1 MIDDICSD
9 AKDQMQK
16 TLEALKKQLAG
27 QYESVELNPILSIL
41 IEHVTGWD
49 QVQQVIH
56 KDDSISAAQQL
67 AFETAGTALLKGRP
81 IQYITGKT
89 WFMGEPYI
97 VNEQVLIPRPETE
110 ELVDWVIEYAA
121 IKGKA
126 LRILDIGTGSGC
138 IAIAIKKALPEAIVS
153 AIDISTSAIKIAEA
167 NAAAL
172 KADIEFIAL
181 DILNTAFLPGQYDVI
196 VSNPPYIPMQ
206 EMKNMELQ
214 VTDHEPNIALFV
226 PDEDP
231 LVFYKAIARLAKL
244 HLSTNGQLFFE
255 IHYDQGDAMI
265 ALLDEMHFHAELR
278 ADLFEKD
285 RMVRASLKP
294 R

>member
-1 MIDDICSD
+1 MRLNDI
-9 AKDQMQK
+9 KQ
-16 TLEALKKQLAG
+16 ALKKQLAG
-27 QYESVELNPILSIL
+27 QYESVELGPILSIL

-56 KDDSISAAQQL
+56 KDNTISAKQQL
-67 AFETAGTALLKGRP
+67 AFETAATALLAGRP
-81 IQYITGKT
+81 IQYITGTT
-89 WFMGEPYI
+89 WFMGEPYN

-138 IAIAIKKALPEAIVS
+138 IAIALKKALPEAIVS
-153 AIDISTSAIKIAEA
+153 AIDISTGAIKIAAA

-172 KADIEFIAL
+172 NADIEWIAL
-181 DILNTAFLPGQYDVI
+181 DILNTAFLPDQYDVI

-231 LVFYKAIARLAKL
+231 LIFYRTIARLAKL

-265 ALLDEMHFHAELR
+265 TLLDEMHFHAELR
-278 ADLFEKD
+278 TDMFGKD

>member
-1 MIDDICSD
+1 MRLNDI
-9 AKDQMQK
+9 KQ
-16 TLEALKKQLAG
+16 ALKKQLSG
-27 QYESVELNPILSIL
+27 QFESVELGPILSIL

-56 KDDSISAAQQL
+56 KDNLISAAQQL
-67 AFETAGTALLKGRP
+67 AFETAATALLAGRP

-153 AIDISTSAIKIAEA
+153 AIDISTSAIKIAA
-167 NAAAL
+167 TNAAAL
-172 KADIEFIAL
+172 KADIELIAL
-181 DILNTAFLPGQYDVI
+181 DILNTAFLPDQYDVI

-265 ALLDEMHFHAELR
+265 ALLDDMHFHAELR
-278 ADLFEKD
+278 TDLFGKD
-285 RMVRASLKP
+285 RMIRASLKP

>member
-1 MIDDICSD
+1 MRLNDI
-9 AKDQMQK
+9 KQ
-16 TLEALKKQLAG
+16 ALKKQLAD
-27 QYESVELNPILSIL
+27 QYESVELGPILSIL

-56 KDDSISAAQQL
+56 KDNTISATQRL
-67 AFETAGTALLKGRP
+67 AFETAATALLAGRP
-81 IQYITGKT
+81 IQYITGTT
-89 WFMGEPYI
+89 WFMGEPYN

-138 IAIAIKKALPEAIVS
+138 IAIALKKALPEAIVS
-153 AIDISTSAIKIAEA
+153 GIDISTGAIKIAAA

-172 KADIEFIAL
+172 KADIEWIAL
-181 DILNTAFLPGQYDVI
+181 DILNTAFLPDQYDVI

-226 PDEDP
+226 PDKDP
-231 LVFYKAIARLAKL
+231 LMFYRTIARLAKL

-265 ALLDEMHFHAELR
+265 TLLDEMHFHAELR
-278 ADLFEKD
+278 TDMFGKD

>member
-1 MIDDICSD
+1 MLLNDI
-9 AKDQMQK
+9 KQ
-16 TLEALKKQLAG
+16 ALKKQLAG
-27 QYESVELNPILSIL
+27 QFESVELNPILSIL

-49 QVQQVIH
+49 QVQQVIN
-56 KDDSISAAQQL
+56 KDKLISAEQQL
-67 AFETAGTALLKGRP
+67 AFETAAEALLAGRP
-81 IQYITGKT
+81 IQYITGSA
-89 WFMGEPYI
+89 WFMGESYA
-97 VNEQVLIPRPETE
+97 VNDQVLIPRPETE
-110 ELVDWVIEYAA
+110 ELVEWIIEYAS

-138 IAIAIKKALPEAIVS
+138 IAIALKKALPEAIVS
-153 AIDISTSAIKIAEA
+153 AIDISTGALKIAA
-167 NAAAL
+167 TNAAAL
-172 KADIEFIAL
+172 KADIEFTCL

-244 HLSTNGQLFFE
+244 HLSANGQLFFE

-278 ADLFEKD
+278 TDLFGKD

>member
-1 MIDDICSD
+1 MRLIDI
-9 AKDQMQK
+9 KQ
-16 TLEALKKQLAG
+16 ALKKQLAD
-27 QYESVELNPILSIL
+27 QYESVELGPILSIL

-56 KDDSISAAQQL
+56 KDNTISAAQQL
-67 AFETAGTALLKGRP
+67 AFETAATALLEGRP

-89 WFMGEPYI
+89 WFMGEPYN

-138 IAIAIKKALPEAIVS
+138 IAIALKKALPEAIVS
-153 AIDISTSAIKIAEA
+153 AIDISTGAIKIAAA

-172 KADIEFIAL
+172 KADIEWIAL
-181 DILNTAFLPGQYDVI
+181 DILNTAFLPDQYDVI

-231 LVFYKAIARLAKL
+231 LMFYRTIARLAKL

-265 ALLDEMHFHAELR
+265 TLLDEMHFHAELR
-278 ADLFEKD
+278 TDMFGKD

>member
-1 MIDDICSD
+1 MRLNDI
-9 AKDQMQK
+9 KQ
-16 TLEALKKQLAG
+16 ALKKQLAD
-27 QYESVELNPILSIL
+27 QYESVELGPILSIL

-56 KDDSISAAQQL
+56 KDNTISATQRL
-67 AFETAGTALLKGRP
+67 AFETAATALLAGRP
-81 IQYITGKT
+81 IQYITGTT
-89 WFMGEPYI
+89 WFMGEPYN

-138 IAIAIKKALPEAIVS
+138 IAIALKKALPEAIVS
-153 AIDISTSAIKIAEA
+153 GIDISTGAIKIAAA

-172 KADIEFIAL
+172 KADIEWIAL
-181 DILNTAFLPGQYDVI
+181 DILNTAFLPDQYDVI

-231 LVFYKAIARLAKL
+231 LLFYRTIARLAKL

-265 ALLDEMHFHAELR
+265 TLLDEMHFHAELR
-278 ADLFEKD
+278 TDMFGKD

>member
-1 MIDDICSD
+1 MNHLVHCKMSLNEI
-9 AKDQMQK
+9 KQ
-16 TLEALKKQLAG
+16 ALKKQLAV
-27 QYESVELNPILSIL
+27 QFETVELGPILSIL
-41 IEHVTGWD
+41 IEHITGWD
-49 QVQQVIH
+49 QMQQLVH
-56 KDDSISAAQQL
+56 KDNSISEEQSL
-67 AFETAGTALLKGRP
+67 AFETAANQLLAGRP
-81 IQYITGKT
+81 IQYITGKA
-89 WFMGEPYI
+89 WFMGAAYA

-110 ELVDWVIEYAA
+110 ELVDWVIEYAE

-138 IAIAIKKALPEAIVS
+138 IAIALKKALPEATIV
-153 AIDISTSAIKIAEA
+153 AIDISTNAIKIAEG

-172 KADIEFIAL
+172 KAEIEFVAL

-196 VSNPPYIPMQ
+196 VSNPPYIPMH

-244 HLSTNGQLFFE
+244 HLSSNGQLFFE

-265 ALLDEMHFHAELR
+265 QLLDEMHFHAELR
-278 ADLFEKD
+278 PDLFEKD
-285 RMVRASLKP
+285 RMIRASLKP

>member
-1 MIDDICSD
+1 MRLNDI
-9 AKDQMQK
+9 KQ
-16 TLEALKKQLAG
+16 ALKKQLAD
-27 QYESVELNPILSIL
+27 QYESVELGPILSIL

-56 KDDSISAAQQL
+56 KDNTISAAQQL
-67 AFETAGTALLKGRP
+67 AFETAATALLAGRP

-138 IAIAIKKALPEAIVS
+138 IAIALKKALPEAIVS
-153 AIDISTSAIKIAEA
+153 AIDISTGAIKIAAA

-172 KADIEFIAL
+172 NADIEWIAL
-181 DILNTAFLPGQYDVI
+181 DILNTAFLPDQYDVI

-214 VTDHEPNIALFV
+214 VTNHEPNIALFV

-231 LVFYKAIARLAKL
+231 LMFYRVIARLAKL

-278 ADLFEKD
+278 TDMFGKD

>member
-1 MIDDICSD
+1 MRLNEI
-9 AKDQMQK
+9 KQ
-16 TLEALKKQLAG
+16 ALKKQLAG

-41 IEHVTGWD
+41 IEHITGWD
-49 QVQQVIH
+49 QVQQVLQ
-56 KDDSISAAQQL
+56 KDNSITETQTL
-67 AFETAGTALLKGRP
+67 AFENAATELLAGRP

-89 WFMGEPYI
+89 WFMGEAYA

-110 ELVDWVIEYAA
+110 ELVDWVLEYAA

-138 IAIAIKKALPEAIVS
+138 IAIALKKALPEATVA
-153 AIDISTSAIKIAEA
+153 AIDISTSALKMAES

-172 KADIEFIAL
+172 KAEIEFTAL

-196 VSNPPYIPMQ
+196 VSNPPYIPMH

-214 VTDHEPNIALFV
+214 VTNHEPNIALFV

-231 LVFYKAIARLAKL
+231 LLFYKAIARLAKL
-244 HLSTNGQLFFE
+244 HLSSNGQLFFE
-255 IHYDQGDAMI
+255 IHYDQGDALI

-278 ADLFEKD
+278 TDLFEKD
-285 RMVRASLKP
+285 RMIRASLKP

>member
-1 MIDDICSD
+1 MRLNEI
-9 AKDQMQK
+9 KQ
-16 TLEALKKQLAG
+16 ALKKQLAG

-41 IEHVTGWD
+41 IEHINGWD

-56 KDDSISAAQQL
+56 KDHLISEEQAL
-67 AFETAGTALLKGRP
+67 AFENATTELLAGRP
-81 IQYITGKT
+81 IQYITGKA
-89 WFMGEPYI
+89 WFMGEAYT

-110 ELVDWVIEYAA
+110 ELVDWVIEYAT
-121 IKGKA
+121 IKEKA
-126 LRILDIGTGSGC
+126 LSILDIGTGSGC
-138 IAIAIKKALPEAIVS
+138 IAIALKKALPDAIVS
-153 AIDISTSAIKIAEA
+153 AIDISTSALKIAA
-167 NAAAL
+167 GNAAAL
-172 KADIEFIAL
+172 HADIEWIAL

-196 VSNPPYIPMQ
+196 ISNPPYIPMQ

-244 HLSTNGQLFFE
+244 HLSSNGQLFFE
-255 IHYDQGDAMI
+255 IHYDQGDALI
-265 ALLDEMHFHAELR
+265 TLLDEMHFHAELR
-278 ADLFEKD
+278 TDLFEKD
-285 RMVRASLKP
+285 RMIRSSLKP

>member
-1 MIDDICSD
+1 MRLNDI
-9 AKDQMQK
+9 KQ
-16 TLEALKKQLAG
+16 ALKKQLAG
-27 QYESVELNPILSIL
+27 QFESVELGPILSIL

-56 KDDSISAAQQL
+56 KDNTISAAQEL
-67 AFETAGTALLKGRP
+67 AFETAATALLEGKP

-97 VNEQVLIPRPETE
+97 VNDQVLIPRPETE

-121 IKGKA
+121 IKGKV

-153 AIDISTSAIKIAEA
+153 AIDISTSAIKIAAA
-167 NAAAL
+167 NAATL

-196 VSNPPYIPMQ
+196 VSNPPYIPMH

-278 ADLFEKD
+278 TDLFGKD
-285 RMVRASLKP
+285 RMIRASLKP

>member
-1 MIDDICSD
+1 MRLNEI
-9 AKDQMQK
+9 KQ
-16 TLEALKKQLAG
+16 ALKKQLAD
-27 QYESVELNPILSIL
+27 QFESVELGSILSIL
-41 IEHVTGWD
+41 IEHIMGWD
-49 QVQQVIH
+49 QVQQIIQ
-56 KDDSISAAQQL
+56 KDNSISETQIK
-67 AFETAGTALLKGRP
+67 AFEAAVSALLAGRP
-81 IQYITGKT
+81 IQYITGKS
-89 WFMGEPYI
+89 WFMGEPYL

-153 AIDISTSAIKIAEA
+153 AIDISSSALKIAEA
-167 NAAAL
+167 NASAL

-206 EMKNMELQ
+206 EIKNMELQ

-231 LVFYKAIARLAKL
+231 LVFYKAITRLAKL
-244 HLSTNGQLFFE
+244 HLSSNGQLFFE

-265 ALLDEMHFHAELR
+265 ALLNEMHFHAELR

>member
-1 MIDDICSD
+1 MRLNDI
-9 AKDQMQK
+9 KQ
-16 TLEALKKQLAG
+16 ALKKQLAD
-27 QYESVELNPILSIL
+27 QYESVELGPILSIL

-56 KDDSISAAQQL
+56 KDNTISATQRL
-67 AFETAGTALLKGRP
+67 AFETAATALLAGRP
-81 IQYITGKT
+81 IQYITGTT
-89 WFMGEPYI
+89 WFMGEPYN

-138 IAIAIKKALPEAIVS
+138 IAIALKKALPDAIVS
-153 AIDISTSAIKIAEA
+153 AIDISTGAIKIAAA

-172 KADIEFIAL
+172 KADIEWIAL
-181 DILNTAFLPGQYDVI
+181 DILNTAFLPDQYDVI

-226 PDEDP
+226 PDKDP
-231 LVFYKAIARLAKL
+231 LMFYRTIARLAKL

-265 ALLDEMHFHAELR
+265 TLLDEMHFHAELR
-278 ADLFEKD
+278 TDMFGKD

>member
-1 MIDDICSD
+1 MLLNDI
-9 AKDQMQK
+9 KQ
-16 TLEALKKQLAG
+16 ALKKQLAD
-27 QYESVELNPILSIL
+27 QFESVELNPILSIL

-67 AFETAGTALLKGRP
+67 AFKTAAEDLLTGRP
-81 IQYITGKT
+81 IQYITGKA
-89 WFMGEPYI
+89 WFMGAAYA
-97 VNEQVLIPRPETE
+97 VNDQVLIPRPETE
-110 ELVDWVIEYAA
+110 ELVEWIIEYAA

-138 IAIAIKKALPEAIVS
+138 IAIALKKALPDATVS
-153 AIDISTSAIKIAEA
+153 AIDISTGALKIAA
-167 NAAAL
+167 TNAATL
-172 KADIEFIAL
+172 KADIEFSCL

-255 IHYDQGDAMI
+255 IHYDQGDSMI

-278 ADLFEKD
+278 ADIFEKD

>member
-1 MIDDICSD
+1 MSLNDIKQD
-9 AKDQMQK
+9 
-16 TLEALKKQLAG
+16 LKKQLAG
-27 QYESVELNPILSIL
+27 QYETVELNPILSIL
-41 IEHVTGWD
+41 IEHITGWD
-49 QVQQVIH
+49 QLHQALY
-56 KDDSISAAQQL
+56 KDSPITETQIL
-67 AFETAGTALLKGRP
+67 AFQTAAAELKAGRP
-81 IQYITGKT
+81 IQYITGKA
-89 WFMGEPYI
+89 WFMGEAYT

-110 ELVDWVIEYAA
+110 ELVDWIVEYAA

-138 IAIAIKKALPEAIVS
+138 IAIALKKILPEAIVT
-153 AIDISTSAIKIAEA
+153 AIDISPNALKVAAS

-172 KADIEFIAL
+172 NVEIEFIPL

-206 EMKNMELQ
+206 EMENMELQ
-214 VTDHEPNIALFV
+214 VTAHEPNIALFV

-244 HLSTNGQLFFE
+244 HLTTNGQLFFE
-255 IHYDQGDAMI
+255 IHYDQGEAMVQ
-265 ALLDEMHFHAELR
+265 LLDEMHFHAELR
-278 ADLFEKD
+278 EDLFGKD
-285 RMVRASLKP
+285 RMIRASLKP

>member
-1 MIDDICSD
+1 MLLNDI
-9 AKDQMQK
+9 KQ
-16 TLEALKKQLAG
+16 ALKKQLAG
-27 QYESVELNPILSIL
+27 QFESVELNPILSIL

-56 KDDSISAAQQL
+56 KDNAISEEQVL
-67 AFETAGTALLKGRP
+67 AFETAATALLAGRP

-97 VNEQVLIPRPETE
+97 VNDQVLIPRPETE

-153 AIDISTSAIKIAEA
+153 AIDISTGAIKIATT
-167 NAAAL
+167 NAATL
-172 KADIEFIAL
+172 KADIEFTCL

-244 HLSTNGQLFFE
+244 HLSANGQLFFE

-278 ADLFEKD
+278 TDLFGKD

>member
-1 MIDDICSD
+1 MSLNEI
-9 AKDQMQK
+9 KQ
-16 TLEALKKQLAG
+16 ALKKQLAV
-27 QYESVELNPILSIL
+27 QFETVELGPILSIL
-41 IEHVTGWD
+41 IEHITGWD
-49 QVQQVIH
+49 QMQQLVH
-56 KDDSISAAQQL
+56 KDNSISEEQSL
-67 AFETAGTALLKGRP
+67 AFETAANQLLAGRP
-81 IQYITGKT
+81 IQYITGKA
-89 WFMGEPYI
+89 WFMGAAYA

-110 ELVDWVIEYAA
+110 ELVDWVIEYAE

-138 IAIAIKKALPEAIVS
+138 IAIALKKALPEATIV
-153 AIDISTSAIKIAEA
+153 AIDISTNAIKIAEG

-172 KADIEFIAL
+172 KAEIEFVAL

-196 VSNPPYIPMQ
+196 VSNPPYIPMH

-244 HLSTNGQLFFE
+244 HLSSNGQLFFE

-265 ALLDEMHFHAELR
+265 KLLDEMHFHAELR
-278 ADLFEKD
+278 PDLFEKD
-285 RMVRASLKP
+285 RMIRASLKP

>member
-1 MIDDICSD
+1 MRLNEI
-9 AKDQMQK
+9 KQ
-16 TLEALKKQLAG
+16 ALKKQLEG
-27 QYESVELNPILSIL
+27 QFESVELNPILSIL
-41 IEHVTGWD
+41 IEHITGWD
-49 QVQQVIH
+49 QVHQVLH
-56 KDDSISAAQQL
+56 KDNAISEAQSL
-67 AFETAGTALLKGRP
+67 DFETAATELLAGRP
-81 IQYITGKT
+81 IQYITGKA
-89 WFMGEPYI
+89 WFMGDAYT
-97 VNEQVLIPRPETE
+97 VSEQVLIPRPETE

-138 IAIAIKKALPEAIVS
+138 IAIALKKALPEATVT
-153 AIDISTSAIKIAEA
+153 AIDISTSAIKIAEG
-167 NAAAL
+167 NATTL
-172 KADIEFIAL
+172 KAEIEFIAL

-196 VSNPPYIPMQ
+196 ISNPPYIPMQ

-244 HLSTNGQLFFE
+244 HLSSNGQLFFE

-265 ALLDEMHFHAELR
+265 ELLDEMHFHAELR
-278 ADLFEKD
+278 TDLFGKD
-285 RMVRASLKP
+285 RMIRASLKP

>member
-1 MIDDICSD
+1 MRLNDI
-9 AKDQMQK
+9 KQ
-16 TLEALKKQLAG
+16 ALKKQLAD
-27 QYESVELNPILSIL
+27 QYESVELGPILSIL

-56 KDDSISAAQQL
+56 KDNTISAAQQL
-67 AFETAGTALLKGRP
+67 AFETAATALLAGRP

-138 IAIAIKKALPEAIVS
+138 IAIALKKALPDAIVS
-153 AIDISTSAIKIAEA
+153 AIDISTGAIKIAAA

-172 KADIEFIAL
+172 NADIELIAL
-181 DILNTAFLPGQYDVI
+181 DILNTAFLPDQYDVI

-206 EMKNMELQ
+206 EMNNMELQ

-231 LVFYKAIARLAKL
+231 LMFYRAIARLAKL

-278 ADLFEKD
+278 TDMFGKD

>member
-1 MIDDICSD
+1 MSLNDIKQD
-9 AKDQMQK
+9 
-16 TLEALKKQLAG
+16 LKKQLAG
-27 QYESVELNPILSIL
+27 QYETVELNPILSIL
-41 IEHVTGWD
+41 IEHITGWD
-49 QVQQVIH
+49 QLHQALY
-56 KDDSISAAQQL
+56 KDSPITEAQIL
-67 AFETAGTALLKGRP
+67 AFQRAAAELKAGRP
-81 IQYITGKT
+81 IQYITGKA
-89 WFMGEPYI
+89 WFMGDAYT

-110 ELVDWVIEYAA
+110 ELVDWIVEYAA

-138 IAIAIKKALPEAIVS
+138 IAIALKKILPEAIVT
-153 AIDISTSAIKIAEA
+153 AIDISPNALKVAAS

-172 KADIEFIAL
+172 NVEIEFIPL

-206 EMKNMELQ
+206 EMENMELQ
-214 VTDHEPNIALFV
+214 VTAHEPNIALFV

-244 HLSTNGQLFFE
+244 HLTTNGQLFFE
-255 IHYDQGDAMI
+255 IHYDQGEAMVQ
-265 ALLDEMHFHAELR
+265 LLDEMHFHAELR
-278 ADLFEKD
+278 EDLFGKD
-285 RMVRASLKP
+285 RMIRASLKP

>member
-1 MIDDICSD
+1 MRLNDI
-9 AKDQMQK
+9 KQ
-16 TLEALKKQLAG
+16 ALKKQLAG
-27 QYESVELNPILSIL
+27 QYESVELGPILSIL

-56 KDDSISAAQQL
+56 KDNTISAKQQL
-67 AFETAGTALLKGRP
+67 AFETAATALLAGRP
-81 IQYITGKT
+81 IQYITGTT
-89 WFMGEPYI
+89 WFMGEPYN

-138 IAIAIKKALPEAIVS
+138 IAIALKKALPDAIVS
-153 AIDISTSAIKIAEA
+153 AIDISTGAIKIAAA

-172 KADIEFIAL
+172 NADIEWIAL
-181 DILNTAFLPGQYDVI
+181 DILNTAFLPDQYDVI

-231 LVFYKAIARLAKL
+231 LIFYRTIARLAKL

-265 ALLDEMHFHAELR
+265 TLLDEMHFHAELR
-278 ADLFEKD
+278 TDMFGKD

>member
-1 MIDDICSD
+1 MSLNEI
-9 AKDQMQK
+9 KQ
-16 TLEALKKQLAG
+16 ALKKQLAG
-27 QYESVELNPILSIL
+27 QFESVELGPILSIL

-49 QVQQVIH
+49 QMQQVVH
-56 KDDSISAAQQL
+56 KDNSITEEQAL
-67 AFETAGTALLKGRP
+67 AFETAATELVAGKP

-138 IAIAIKKALPEAIVS
+138 IAIAIKKALPEATVA
-153 AIDISTSAIKIAEA
+153 AIDISPSAIKIAA
-167 NAAAL
+167 TNATAL
-172 KADIEFIAL
+172 KADIEFTSL

-196 VSNPPYIPMQ
+196 VSNPPYIPMG
-206 EMKNMELQ
+206 EMKNMDLQ

-244 HLSTNGQLFFE
+244 HLSPNGQLFFE

-265 ALLDEMHFHAELR
+265 KLLDEMHFHAELR
-278 ADLFEKD
+278 TDLFGKD

>member
-1 MIDDICSD
+1 MRLNDI
-9 AKDQMQK
+9 KQ
-16 TLEALKKQLAG
+16 ALKKQLAG
-27 QYESVELNPILSIL
+27 QFESVELNPILSIL

-172 KADIEFIAL
+172 KVDIEFIAL

-244 HLSTNGQLFFE
+244 HLSPNGQLFFE

>member
-1 MIDDICSD
+1 MSLNDI
-9 AKDQMQK
+9 KQ
-16 TLEALKKQLAG
+16 ALKKQLAG
-27 QYESVELNPILSIL
+27 QFESVELNPILSIL

-56 KDDSISAAQQL
+56 KDNAISEEQVL
-67 AFETAGTALLKGRP
+67 AFETAATALLAGRP

-97 VNEQVLIPRPETE
+97 VNDQVLIPRPETE

-153 AIDISTSAIKIAEA
+153 AIDISTGAIKIAA
-167 NAAAL
+167 TNAAAL
-172 KADIEFIAL
+172 KADIEFTCL

-244 HLSTNGQLFFE
+244 HLSANGQLFFE

-278 ADLFEKD
+278 TDLFGKD

>member
-1 MIDDICSD
+1 MRLNDI
-9 AKDQMQK
+9 KQ
-16 TLEALKKQLAG
+16 ALKKQLAD
-27 QYESVELNPILSIL
+27 QYESVELGPILSIL

-56 KDDSISAAQQL
+56 KDNTISATQRL
-67 AFETAGTALLKGRP
+67 AFETAATALLAGRP
-81 IQYITGKT
+81 IQYITGTT
-89 WFMGEPYI
+89 WFMGEPYN

-138 IAIAIKKALPEAIVS
+138 IAIALKKALPEAIVS
-153 AIDISTSAIKIAEA
+153 GIDISTGAIKIAAA

-172 KADIEFIAL
+172 KADIEWIAL
-181 DILNTAFLPGQYDVI
+181 DILNTAFLPDQYDVI

-231 LVFYKAIARLAKL
+231 LMFYRTIARLAKL

-265 ALLDEMHFHAELR
+265 TLLDEMHFHAELR
-278 ADLFEKD
+278 TDMFGKD

>member
-1 MIDDICSD
+1 MLLNDI
-9 AKDQMQK
+9 KQ
-16 TLEALKKQLAG
+16 ALKKQLAG
-27 QYESVELNPILSIL
+27 QFESVELNPILSIL

-56 KDDSISAAQQL
+56 KDNAISEEQVL
-67 AFETAGTALLKGRP
+67 AFETAATALLAGRP

-97 VNEQVLIPRPETE
+97 VNDQVLIPRPETE

-153 AIDISTSAIKIAEA
+153 AIDISTGAIKIAA
-167 NAAAL
+167 TNAAAL
-172 KADIEFIAL
+172 KADIEFTCL

-278 ADLFEKD
+278 TDLFGKD
-285 RMVRASLKP
+285 RMIRASLKP

>member
-1 MIDDICSD
+1 MRLNDI
-9 AKDQMQK
+9 KQ
-16 TLEALKKQLAG
+16 ALKKQLSG
-27 QYESVELNPILSIL
+27 QYESVELGPILSIL

-56 KDDSISAAQQL
+56 KDNTISATQQL
-67 AFETAGTALLKGRP
+67 AFETATTALLAGRP

-89 WFMGEPYI
+89 WFLGEPYI
-97 VNEQVLIPRPETE
+97 VNDQVLIPRPETE
-110 ELVDWVIEYAA
+110 ELVEWVIEYAA

-138 IAIAIKKALPEAIVS
+138 IAIALKKALPEAIVS
-153 AIDISTSAIKIAEA
+153 AIDISTSAIKIAA
-167 NAAAL
+167 DNAAAL

-181 DILNTAFLPGQYDVI
+181 DILNTAFLPDQYDVI

-231 LVFYKAIARLAKL
+231 LMFYKAIARLAKL
-244 HLSTNGQLFFE
+244 HLSKNGQLFFE

-278 ADLFEKD
+278 TDLFGKD

>member
-1 MIDDICSD
+1 MRLNDI
-9 AKDQMQK
+9 KQ
-16 TLEALKKQLAG
+16 ALKKQLAG
-27 QYESVELNPILSIL
+27 QFESVELNPIISIL

-172 KADIEFIAL
+172 KAEIEFIAL

-206 EMKNMELQ
+206 EIKNMELQ

-244 HLSTNGQLFFE
+244 HLSPNGQLFFE

-265 ALLDEMHFHAELR
+265 ALLDDMHFYAEIR

>member
-1 MIDDICSD
+1 MLLNDI
-9 AKDQMQK
+9 KQ
-16 TLEALKKQLAG
+16 ALKKQLAG
-27 QYESVELNPILSIL
+27 QFESVELNPILSIL

-56 KDDSISAAQQL
+56 KDNAISEEQVL
-67 AFETAGTALLKGRP
+67 AFETAATALLAGRP

-97 VNEQVLIPRPETE
+97 VNDQVLIPRPETE

-153 AIDISTSAIKIAEA
+153 AIDISTGAIKIAVT
-167 NAAAL
+167 NAATL
-172 KADIEFIAL
+172 KADIEFTCL

-244 HLSTNGQLFFE
+244 HLSSNGQLFFE

-265 ALLDEMHFHAELR
+265 ALLDDMHFHAELR
-278 ADLFEKD
+278 TDLFGKD

>member
-1 MIDDICSD
+1 MRLNDI
-9 AKDQMQK
+9 KQ
-16 TLEALKKQLAG
+16 ALKKQLAG
-27 QYESVELNPILSIL
+27 QFESVELGPILSIL

-49 QVQQVIH
+49 QVQQVLH
-56 KDDSISAAQQL
+56 KDDLISAAQAL
-67 AFETAGTALLKGRP
+67 AFETAATALLAGRP

-97 VNEQVLIPRPETE
+97 VNDQVLIPRPETE

-138 IAIAIKKALPEAIVS
+138 IAIALKKALPEAIVS
-153 AIDISTSAIKIAEA
+153 AIDISTSAIKIAA
-167 NAAAL
+167 DNAAVL
-172 KADIEFIAL
+172 KADIELIAL
-181 DILNTAFLPGQYDVI
+181 DILNTAFLPDQYDVI

-265 ALLDEMHFHAELR
+265 KLLDEMHFHAELR
-278 ADLFEKD
+278 TDLFGKD
-285 RMVRASLKP
+285 RMIRASLKP